1 MDIERETIKTV
12 PCPSGAP
19 HTSDFNIVCVLKER
33 QGAFKASIMLDNEI
47 SNKHT
52 GLLKQGTQSIGRDAS
67 TDNCRPVS

>member
-52 GLLKQGTQSIGRDAS
+52 GLLKTRNSVYWERCINRQL
-67 TDNCRPVS
+67 